1 MPAVF
6 DRKEL
11 LKLLR
16 DFHVLTGIR
25 AAMLDAWGIDML
37 SYPDHLPEYCRLV
50 RQTEAGRTACL
61 QCDQNA
67 CRQARNGAGALRRL
81 LGLFTDSSLTNS
93 VKYDILP

>member
-37 SYPDHLPEYCRLV
+37 S
-50 RQTEAGRTACL
+50 
-61 QCDQNA
+61 
-67 CRQARNGAGALRRL
+67 
-81 LGLFTDSSLTNS
+81 
-93 VKYDILP
+93 

>member
-50 RQTEAGRTACL
+50 RQT
-61 QCDQNA
+61 
-67 CRQARNGAGALRRL
+67 
-81 LGLFTDSSLTNS
+81 
-93 VKYDILP
+93 